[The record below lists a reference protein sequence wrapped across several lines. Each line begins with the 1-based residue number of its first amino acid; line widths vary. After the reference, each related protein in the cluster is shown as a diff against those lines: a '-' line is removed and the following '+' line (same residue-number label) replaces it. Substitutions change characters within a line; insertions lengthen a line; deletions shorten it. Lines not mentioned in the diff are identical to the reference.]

1 LHLFHHALHVLYH
14 ALHVFHHALH
24 LSHHLGGRWC
34 ACTSLGRLLLG
45 RLGATGMMLLVL
57 LGLDSSDQ
65 HDSQNKGQAS
75 RLARDALHTCLL
87 SCCDAHTTAM
97 CGDAP

>member
-1 LHLFHHALHVLYH
+1 
-14 ALHVFHHALH
+14 
-24 LSHHLGGRWC
+24 
-34 ACTSLGRLLLG
+34 
-45 RLGATGMMLLVL
+45 MMLLVL

-75 RLARDALHTCLL
+75 RLARDALHMCLL